1 MNLLV
6 ITQYFW
12 PENFRINELVLELK
26 KRGWSITVLTGY
38 PNYPSGKIFKEFSEN
53 PSNYDSY
60 CGIKVLRVPIV
71 PRGSNS
77 INLILNYLSYPI
89 SACIFGF
96 WKLRGEKF
104 DSIFVYEPS
113 PITVG
118 LAAIFFKKIKRAPI
132 IFWVLD
138 LWPETLES
146 VGVVKSRILIRNI
159 GHIVSYI
166 YKHCE
171 VILAQSKSFIPKIQK
186 YSSENQ
192 IIEYFPGW
200 SEEFLNMSKDPP
212 CEMAQ
217 DLREFN
223 ILFTGNIGVAQDFP
237 AILNAAE
244 ILKNYEDIRWFIIG
258 DGRMFKWVK
267 EEIQR
272 RNLHSTVFMLGRFP
286 MERMP
291 EFFKVADALLV
302 TLKANNTLDLTIP
315 AKLQTYLLAG
325 VPILSMLGKEGS
337 DIVVESASGIASGSG
352 DYVALS
358 KAILKLRALSPE
370 QRKAMGISGANYAKL
385 HFNREVLITKL
396 DQIMRRF

>member
-1 MNLLV
+1 VNLLV

-26 KRGWSITVLTGY
+26 KRGWNITVLTGY
-38 PNYPSGKIFKEFSEN
+38 PNYPSGKIFKEFSEC
-53 PSNYDSY
+53 PSNYDFY
-60 CGIKVLRVPIV
+60 DGIKVLRVPIL

-77 INLILNYLSYPI
+77 IRLILNYLSYPI

-96 WKLRGEKF
+96 WKMRSEKF

-118 LAAIFFKKIKRAPI
+118 LPAIFFKKIKRAPI

-138 LWPETLES
+138 LWPETLEA
-146 VGVVKSRILIRNI
+146 VGVVKSPILIRNI
-159 GHIVSYI
+159 GRVVSYI
-166 YKHCE
+166 YRHCD

-186 YSSENQ
+186 YCSGHQ

-200 SEEFLNMSKDPP
+200 SEEFSSISKDPA
-212 CEMAQ
+212 CELAQ
-217 DLREFN
+217 NLREFN

-244 ILKNYEDIRWFIIG
+244 ILKNYVDIRWFIVG
-258 DGRMFKWVK
+258 DGRMFGWVK

-272 RNLHSTVFMLGRFP
+272 RKLHSIVFMLGRFP

-302 TLKANNTLDLTIP
+302 TLKANKTLDLTIP
-315 AKLQTYLLAG
+315 AKLQTYLLSG
-325 VPILSMLGKEGS
+325 VPIISMLGKEGS
-337 DIVVESASGIASGSG
+337 DIVVESACGIASGSG

-358 KAILKLRALSPE
+358 KAILKLRSFSPE
-370 QRKAMGISGANYAKL
+370 QRRVMGISGTNYAKL